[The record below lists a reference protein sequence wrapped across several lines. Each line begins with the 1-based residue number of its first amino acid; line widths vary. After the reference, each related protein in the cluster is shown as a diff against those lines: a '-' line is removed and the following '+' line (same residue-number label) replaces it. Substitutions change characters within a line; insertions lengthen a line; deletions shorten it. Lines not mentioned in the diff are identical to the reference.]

1 MLELPETIT
10 LARQLR
16 ETVTGSTVEAVF
28 TPTKPHKFCFFYPDA
43 ALFEQ
48 KIKGAK
54 IDGAEG
60 FGIIAEI
67 LFDNGMKLCVNDGVN
82 LRLMRSA
89 EVPDA
94 YQLQIRLSD
103 GKSLVFSVAMYG
115 GISLHDGNYDNKYYW
130 ASKEATSLFSDAFRG
145 EFEKSLAD
153 SKPTLSAKAFLAT
166 EQRFPGIGNGVLQD
180 ILFEAGIHPKR
191 KIATLSKEEKEKL
204 RQTMVSVL
212 KEMIRL
218 GGRDTEKDLFD
229 RPGAYITA
237 MSKNTVGKP
246 CGKCGS
252 VIVKEAYMGG
262 SVYYCPGCQKLV

>member
-1 MLELPETIT
+1 MLELPETTT
-10 LARQLR
+10 LALQLR
-16 ETVTGSTVEAVF
+16 ETVIGTIVEAVF
-28 TPTKPHKFCFFYPDA
+28 TPTKPHKFCFFYPEA

-48 KIKGAK
+48 KIQGAK
-54 IDGAEG
+54 IVGAES
-60 FGIIAEI
+60 FGIFAEI
-67 LFDNGMKLCVNDGVN
+67 SFDNGMKLCVNDGVN
-82 LRLMRSA
+82 LRLFGSG

-94 YQLQIRLSD
+94 YQLLIRLSG
-103 GKSLVFSVAMYG
+103 GKSLAFSVAMYG
-115 GISLHDGNYDNKYYW
+115 GISLHDGSYDNKYYW
-130 ASKEATSLFSDAFRG
+130 ASKEATSFFSNAFCDK
-145 EFEKSLAD
+145 FEKLLAE

-191 KIATLSKEEKEKL
+191 KIATLSEQERANL
-204 RQTMVSVL
+204 CRTIVSVL

-229 RPGAYITA
+229 QAGGYVTL

-246 CGKCGS
+246 CARCGS

-262 SVYYCPGCQKLV
+262 SVYYCPGCQELL